1 VGSSAPSAG
10 TDIAIWRARL
20 EVLLQDMSVRQAGG
34 LQKRQGRFKKDDTAR
49 KRFINTVALPSLRA
63 GVLPSAHDEKMLF
76 LGPMDNKAL
85 SAQDKTELEKWVSLV
100 YKDSRAR
107 QPPSELDVKR
117 QTTLLEWAKQNAQFC
132 AVPRHSAG
140 DGDHGY
146 KVAFGRY
153 KDSLVSALVKTA
165 QTNNGGGGAGPYLL
179 WVCGQTQSPNPFMW
193 RWHDMRHVRFFLG
206 LHAAYR
212 RNGNKL
218 TVRNDRNTEIDLKIK
233 DLAHQFYRL
242 SDVRE
247 WMEATHHAVDPDDP
261 DADAGAL
268 DALPLP

>member
-1 VGSSAPSAG
+1 
-10 TDIAIWRARL
+10 
-20 EVLLQDMSVRQAGG
+20 MSVRQAGG
-34 LQKRQGRFKKDDTAR
+34 LEKRQGRFKKDDTAR

-76 LGPMDNKAL
+76 LGPMDNTAL

-146 KVAFGRY
+146 KVAFGTY
-153 KDSLVSALVKTA
+153 KDSLVSARPLLQVVTTSRLLVQAAARRVLQVAVLQVAVLAAKRLQRA
-165 QTNNGGGGAGPYLL
+165 RPAGRGLL
-179 WVCGQTQSPNPFMW
+179 Q
-193 RWHDMRHVRFFLG
+193 LG
-206 LHAAYR
+206 R
-212 RNGNKL
+212 REE
-218 TVRNDRNTEIDLKIK
+218 R
-233 DLAHQFYRL
+233 
-242 SDVRE
+242 
-247 WMEATHHAVDPDDP
+247 M
-261 DADAGAL
+261 
-268 DALPLP
+268 